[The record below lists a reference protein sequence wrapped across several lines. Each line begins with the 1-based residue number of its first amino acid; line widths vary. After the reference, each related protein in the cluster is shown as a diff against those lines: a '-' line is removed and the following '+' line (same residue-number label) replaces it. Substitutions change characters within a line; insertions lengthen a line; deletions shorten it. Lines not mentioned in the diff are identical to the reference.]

1 MSTDPTKKKDDH
13 VSTSKA
19 LDDEQRV
26 KVLSPGMLVAKRFFR
41 NKLAVAG
48 LVILVAMFLFS
59 FIGGMVSPYN
69 ESQVFRKT
77 DHVWKDY
84 AGATYN
90 KSYIFTTANGA
101 EFPAQGQ
108 QKFILATNK
117 GNDSFEA
124 NDVTYGL
131 EQKGEDYW
139 AIYSSESV
147 ATVLTLKGKSTYKQ
161 AGNIEITDEIKEGYE
176 EAVANDANTFEVDGT
191 TYTIEKAG
199 RENQITISGEVAFA
213 TKKVFSAATND
224 AEMGFDF
231 QQAALD
237 AIEVGDASFE
247 YDGATYELTTTE
259 KETSTEVVKNG
270 EVYATVSNLLVSP
283 QAKGV
288 FLSLS
293 FKEAVEQAIADKAST
308 FTAVNEAGEEETY
321 QLQTKN
327 TQYVVRSQKATTVND
342 TYSGP
347 SKKHWLGTD
356 GNGMDMLT
364 RLMYGGRISL
374 MIGFVVIII
383 EGIIGILIG
392 GVSGYFGGWV
402 DTILMRVVDVVICI
416 PAMPLYIIIGSVMDY
431 YKIDPRIRIYA
442 LCAILGIVGWPG
454 IARMVRGQIL
464 SLREQE
470 FMVATEATGVRIS
483 RRIFRHLIPNVI
495 PQLIVIATM
504 GLGDVILMEATLSFL
519 GIGVKFPY
527 ASWGNIVNAVNDV
540 YVLTNFWFVWIPA
553 GFLIL
558 LTVLGFNFVG
568 DGLRD
573 AFDPKMKR

>member
-1 MSTDPTKKKDDH
+1 MSTDPTKKKDEH
-13 VSTSKA
+13 VSTSQA

-48 LVILVAMFLFS
+48 LVILVAMFVFS
-59 FIGGMVSPYN
+59 FVGGMISPYG

-77 DHVWKDY
+77 EHVWKDY

-90 KSYIFTTANGA
+90 KAYIFETVDGT
-101 EFPAQGQ
+101 EFPAAGQ

-117 GNDSFEA
+117 GDASFEA
-124 NDVTYGL
+124 DGVTYAL
-131 EQKGEDYW
+131 ENKGEEYW
-139 AIYSSESV
+139 AIYSAEPV
-147 ATVLTLKGKSTYKQ
+147 ATVLTLKGKSTYKES
-161 AGNIEITDEIKEGYE
+161 GSVTGTDEIKEGYE
-176 EAVANDANTFEVDGT
+176 AAVENDEDTFEVDGT
-191 TYTIEKAG
+191 TYSIEKSG
-199 RENQITISGEVAFA
+199 RENVITISGEVAFA
-213 TKKVFSAATND
+213 TKKVFSAASND
-224 AEMGFDF
+224 AELGFEF
-231 QQAALD
+231 QQLALD
-237 AIEVGDASFE
+237 ALEAGDDSFE
-247 YDGATYELTTTE
+247 CDGVTYEMSTVEGETATE
-259 KETSTEVVKNG
+259 ITKDG
-270 EVYATVSNLLVSP
+270 EVYATVSGLLVSP
-283 QAKGV
+283 QANGV

-293 FKEAVEQAIADKAST
+293 FKEAVEQAITEKAST
-308 FTAVNEAGEEETY
+308 FTALNENGGEETY

-327 TQYVVRSQKATTVND
+327 TQYVVRNQKETTVND
-342 TYSGP
+342 TYSAP
-347 SKKHWLGTD
+347 SKKHWAGTD

-383 EGIIGILIG
+383 EGII
-392 GVSGYFGGWV
+392 GGWV

-442 LCAILGIVGWPG
+442 LCAILGIVGWPS

-470 FMVATEATGVRIS
+470 FMVATEATGVRVS